1 MRSISPP
8 GSESYWAEFEL
19 NEADLNF
26 IDNLLLER
34 GVPLTP
40 REMAEALVMN
50 RIEREQAA
58 AEQSKQP
65 AGQAYLPAERYRIGQ
80 QLHFHNLA
88 NRVGTVTRVRA
99 SSNPDLPAFEVIEVE
114 LDGELREFA
123 AGFPDHPLNSNRPL
137 IAETDGELSPE
148 TVFQRND
155 SQIIREVE
163 AGLGNRPEVVRI
175 AGKWFHR
182 GLLAEIHEGHLNL
195 AEAVLDVAAGGPLPT
210 KDLVEH
216 METPPGL
223 DPLLTEFSV
232 DYALQ
237 EDPRFDEVGP
247 AGKVIWF
254 LKRLEPP
261 EVLQTPERLVDQRS
275 SYDRSVLGP
284 ELLELERELDDELSE
299 LGPIG
304 DSPAPEVSLVLPFP
318 HWAVGSLP
326 LSVRLQPMFPT
337 AYEAPR
343 IRFILVDGHSGAK
356 FPGWVVRTPRY
367 VFGLANWFRQY
378 DVPAGGLIRVRP
390 GGQEGEVLVEALD
403 LRRRNDW
410 IRTASVGEG
419 GRIGLTML
427 KHPVGTAYDDR
438 RIIGVADRRALEQA
452 WQNSPQRLLS
462 LDRLVPQMFR
472 ELSKLNPQATVHAE
486 ALYSAVNVI
495 KRIPP
500 GPILAE
506 LVSRPYFESVGDHYW
521 RLNEDQW
528 KEA

>member
-8 GSESYWAEFEL
+8 GSEPYWAEFEL
-19 NEADLNF
+19 NETDLNF

-34 GVPLTP
+34 GVPLTS
-40 REMAEALVMN
+40 REMAEALVRS
-50 RIEREQAA
+50 RIGREREAVEQIKLSAA
-58 AEQSKQP
+58 QP
-65 AGQAYLPAERYRIGQ
+65 YLPAQSYLPGQ
-80 QLHFHNLA
+80 QLLFPRLA

-99 SSNPDLPAFEVIEVE
+99 GSNPDLPAFEVIQVD
-114 LDGELREFA
+114 LDGVLKEFA
-123 AGFPDHPLNSNRPL
+123 AGLADHPLNSL
-137 IAETDGELSPE
+137 ESSTAESNGELGPDLIL
-148 TVFQRND
+148 QWNGARIA
-155 SQIIREVE
+155 QEVE
-163 AGLGNRPEVVRI
+163 AGLQKRPEVVRI

-182 GLLAEIHEGHLNL
+182 GLLAEINEGHLNL

-237 EDPRFDEVGP
+237 EDERFDEVGP
-247 AGKVIWF
+247 AGKVLWF

-261 EVLQTPERLVDQRS
+261 EVLQTPPRLVDQAET
-275 SYDRSVLGP
+275 YDRALLGP
-284 ELLELERELDDELSE
+284 DLLALERELDDELSVD
-299 LGPIG
+299 GPPG
-304 DSPAPEVSLVLPFP
+304 VSAASEVNLVLPFP
-318 HWAVGSLP
+318 HWSVGSLP
-326 LSVRLQPMFPT
+326 LSARLQPMFPT

-343 IRFILVDGHSGAK
+343 IRFILVDGHSGTK
-356 FPGWVVRTPRY
+356 FPGWVVRNERY
-367 VFGLANWFRQY
+367 VFGLAEWFQRY

-390 GGQEGEVLVEALD
+390 GLADGEVLVEAVD
-403 LRRRNDW
+403 PRRRNDW
-410 IRTASVGEG
+410 IRIVSVAED
-419 GRIGLTML
+419 GRIGLRML

-438 RIIGVADRRALEQA
+438 RIVGVLDRRALEAA
-452 WQNSPQRLLS
+452 WQGSSQRLLS
-462 LDRLVPQMFR
+462 LERLVPQMFR

-495 KRIPP
+495 KRVPP

-506 LVSRPYFESVGDHYW
+506 LVSRPYFEPVGDHYW
-521 RLNEDQW
+521 RLNENTW